1 MKYTLPL
8 FPLDTVL
15 FPGMPLYLH
24 IFEQR
29 YREMLDKLVDSQSMT
44 FGVVLIRQG
53 VEALGP
59 PATPYP
65 VGCAARIMQVE
76 RLPNGCSNITV
87 LGQDRFA
94 IVDMDATSLPYLMGQ
109 VQALPL
115 ENPRPLEVLRGLRGL
130 RCQVRSYLKQVST
143 YGPDGLDLTEL
154 ELPDEPLNT
163 LHMAAALLQIPTV
176 EKQPLLA
183 IDNASHM
190 LRQLERLYRR
200 ELAMLLA
207 PQLPAGEDAARRRSW
222 LN

>member
-29 YREMLDKLVDSQSMT
+29 YREMLDYLIDGQSMT

-53 VEALGP
+53 MEAHGP
-59 PATPYP
+59 LATPYP
-65 VGCAARIMQVE
+65 IGCSARIMQVE

-87 LGQDRFA
+87 IGQDRFA
-94 IVDMDATSLPYLMGQ
+94 IQDMDATSLPYLMGK
-109 VQALPL
+109 VQPLPL
-115 ENPRPLEVLRGLRGL
+115 ENPRPLDVLRGMRKL
-130 RCQVRSYLKQVST
+130 RCQVRDYLKQISV

-154 ELPDEPLNT
+154 ELPDDPLNT

-183 IDNASHM
+183 IENASQM
-190 LRQLERLYRR
+190 LQQLERLYRR
-200 ELAMLLA
+200 ELAILT
-207 PQLPAGEDAARRRSW
+207 PQSQTGEDAARRQAW

>member
-29 YREMLDKLVDSQSMT
+29 YRDMLKYVVDGQSMT

-53 VEALGP
+53 AEALGP
-59 PATPYP
+59 LATPYP
-65 VGCAARIMQVE
+65 IGCSARIMQVE
-76 RLPNGCSNITV
+76 RLSNGCSNITV
-87 LGQDRFA
+87 IGQDRFA
-94 IVDMDATSLPYLMGQ
+94 ILDMDATSLPYLMGK
-109 VQALPL
+109 VQPLPL
-115 ENPRPLEVLRGLRGL
+115 ENPRPLDVLRGLRKL
-130 RCQVRSYLKQVST
+130 RCQVRDYLKQISV

-154 ELPDEPLNT
+154 ELPDDPLNT

-183 IDNASHM
+183 TENASQM
-190 LRQLERLYRR
+190 LQQLERLYRR
-200 ELAMLLA
+200 ELAIIA
-207 PQLPAGEDAARRRSW
+207 PQSQTGEDAARRRAW